1 MVENSGGPGI
11 WGLHLKNVLV
21 GEHVS
26 RVSVALISDD
36 GCKTIIAD
44 HTGGGAVSD
53 FKPGC
58 SSMNPA
64 VAKCRR

>member
-44 HTGGGAVSD
+44 HTGAVD
-53 FKPGC
+53 AD
-58 SSMNPA
+58 PA
-64 VAKCRR
+64 ARINAT